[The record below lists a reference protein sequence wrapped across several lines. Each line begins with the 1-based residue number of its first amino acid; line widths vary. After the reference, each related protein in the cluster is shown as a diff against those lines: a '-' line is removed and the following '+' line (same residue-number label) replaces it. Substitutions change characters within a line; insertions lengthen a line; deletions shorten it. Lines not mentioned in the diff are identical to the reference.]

1 MSKSTR
7 PAAEQNRLVSIRLR
21 QQQETL
27 ASDAQHSRWVLLH
40 AVNPSESERRQ
51 ALALLELRAKN
62 AGRLEVRVQLQEALD
77 KAARRE
83 AALRRELERLQEQYE
98 AQRRSYEGISP
109 S

>member
-1 MSKSTR
+1 M
-7 PAAEQNRLVSIRLR
+7 
-21 QQQETL
+21 
-27 ASDAQHSRWVLLH
+27 
-40 AVNPSESERRQ
+40 
-51 ALALLELRAKN
+51 RAKN